1 MSKLITT
8 DDSLLAN
15 AHKITNSNTQKHI
28 KVKMKVST
36 TNQTMKAVALPD
48 KTSCKVVEIP
58 KPIPQNGEVV
68 VKIKYAALDTA
79 FHECAQRTMIPGSLL
94 HNLKVNPLVIGWHF
108 SGTIESVADG
118 VTDLKK
124 KDKVFGHLQYSGST
138 RQGSLAEYITVPID
152 ECAKVPIGIAM
163 DMAAAVTTESLT
175 ALQGL
180 RDQGGLCKGKSVLI
194 IAAAGGVGSQAV
206 QIVKALKAGT
216 IHGVCSTKDVD
227 TVKELG
233 ADLVINRNQ
242 KDVVKDLRS
251 LSYDVIFD
259 TTGKYSYSKLKY
271 ALKKNGKMVSTIPN
285 ITTML
290 PFNRSKAVMVQC
302 NKADLDIIGD
312 WLKSGDIS
320 SIKIDST
327 YSIKDIQEAWE
338 RQDGGKRSGRVVIK
352 VEGGW

>member
-1 MSKLITT
+1 MTLL
-8 DDSLLAN
+8 LLAN
-15 AHKITNSNTQKHI
+15 SHKILNSNTQKHTHI
-28 KVKMKVST
+28 KMKVSSS
-36 TNQTMKAVALPD
+36 NQMMKAVALPD

-58 KPIPQNGEVV
+58 KPIPNNGEAL
-68 VKIKYAALDTA
+68 IKVEYSSLDTA
-79 FHECAQRTMIPGSLL
+79 FHEVAHRTMIPGSLL

-118 VTDLKK
+118 TVADLKK
-124 KDKVFGHLQYSGST
+124 GDKVFGHLQYSRST
-138 RQGSLAEYITVPID
+138 DFDV
-152 ECAKVPIGIAM
+152 
-163 DMAAAVTTESLT
+163 AAAVAIESLT

-180 RDQGGLCKGKSVLI
+180 RDQGGLCEGKSVLI

-206 QIVKALKAGT
+206 QIAKALKAGA

-233 ADLVINRNQ
+233 ADLVVDRTAQDIL
-242 KDVVKDLRS
+242 KDLKN
-251 LSYDVIFD
+251 SYDVIFD
-259 TTGKYSYSKLKY
+259 TTGKYAYSKLKY
-271 ALKKNGKMVSTIPN
+271 ALKKNGTMVSTIPN

-290 PFNRSKAVMVQC
+290 PFNHSKAVMVQC
-302 NKADLDIIGD
+302 NKSDLDIVGD
-312 WLKSGDIS
+312 WLMSGDIS

-338 RQDGGKRSGRVVIK
+338 RQDGDKRSGRVVIK

>member
-1 MSKLITT
+1 
-8 DDSLLAN
+8 
-15 AHKITNSNTQKHI
+15 
-28 KVKMKVST
+28 MKVSSS
-36 TNQTMKAVALPD
+36 NQMMKAIGLPD

-58 KPIPQNGEVV
+58 KPMPSNKEVL
-68 VKIKYAALDTA
+68 IKVEYSSLDTA
-79 FHECAQRTMIPGSLL
+79 FHEVAQRTMIPGSLL

-108 SGTIESVADG
+108 SGTIESVSDG
-118 VTDLKK
+118 VVDLKK
-124 KDKVFGHLQYSGST
+124 GDKVFGHLQYSGST
-138 RQGSLAEYITVPID
+138 RQGSLAEYVTVPED
-152 ECAKVPIGIAM
+152 ECAKVPKGIAM
-163 DMAAAVTTESLT
+163 DVAAAVTTESLT

-180 RDQGGLCKGKSVLI
+180 RDQGGLCEDKSVLI
-194 IAAAGGVGSQAV
+194 IAAAGGVGSQAM
-206 QIVKALKAGT
+206 QIAKALKAGT

-233 ADLVINRNQ
+233 ADLVIDRTTQ
-242 KDVVKDLRS
+242 DVHKDLKN

-290 PFNRSKAVMVQC
+290 PFTRSKAVMVQC

-312 WLKSGDIS
+312 WLKSSDIS

-327 YSIKDIQEAWE
+327 YSIKDIQEALE

>member
-1 MSKLITT
+1 
-8 DDSLLAN
+8 
-15 AHKITNSNTQKHI
+15 
-28 KVKMKVST
+28 MKVSSS
-36 TNQTMKAVALPD
+36 NQTMKAVALPD
-48 KTSCKVVEIP
+48 KRSCKVVEIP
-58 KPIPQNGEVV
+58 KPMPNSGEVL
-68 VKIKYAALDTA
+68 IKLESSALDTA

-124 KDKVFGHLQYSGST
+124 GDKVFGHLQYSGST
-138 RQGSLAEYITVPID
+138 RQGSLAEYITVPVD
-152 ECAKVPIGIAM
+152 ECAKVPEGIAM

-206 QIVKALKAGT
+206 QIAKAMKAST

-233 ADLVINRNQ
+233 ADLVIDRNE
-242 KDVVKDLRS
+242 KNIHKDLIGS
-251 LSYDVIFD
+251 SYDVIFD

-302 NKADLDIIGD
+302 NKSDLDIIGD
-312 WLKSGDIS
+312 WLKSSDIC

-338 RQDGGKRSGRVVIK
+338 RQDGDKRSGRVVIK